1 MKPKNPSTYWT
12 NGQISEYKLVDLHEN
27 IELMIYSL
35 VAFFVPFF
43 LGHSQLLT
51 GTIVNAALVLAALN
65 LKGIKLLPV
74 VLLPSLAVLA
84 SGFIFGP
91 ASSSMYFLAPVI
103 WLGNALLI
111 VAIKELVLGRHVNR
125 LLALGTGAI
134 VKTAFLFCAGLAL
147 VSFGFVPSAV
157 LVTLGV
163 MQLYTALMGG
173 VAAFGLQMAKKQ
185 IA

>member
-1 MKPKNPSTYWT
+1 MNTPLT
-12 NGQISEYKLVDLHEN
+12 ISYLRQPYHRWR
-27 IELMIYSL
+27 
-35 VAFFVPFF
+35 
-43 LGHSQLLT
+43 
-51 GTIVNAALVLAALN
+51 
-65 LKGIKLLPV
+65 LP
-74 VLLPSLAVLA
+74 
-84 SGFIFGP
+84 
-91 ASSSMYFLAPVI
+91 
-103 WLGNALLI
+103 LI